1 MGCLPYAGTGICS
14 GERKGEREERKHLCI
29 RNREKRRMKT
39 DEIHTENEK
48 SRKNKTIVT
57 RERKERVAYN
67 VYKSKND
74 DGGYLPNDI
83 TMKQTRVGRFL

>member
-1 MGCLPYAGTGICS
+1 MQRG
-14 GERKGEREERKHLCI
+14 EERRK
-29 RNREKRRMKT
+29 RREKTFMYPQPREK
-39 DEIHTENEK
+39 ENENRWNPYRERK

-67 VYKSKND
+67 IYKSKND

-83 TMKQTRVGRFL
+83 TMKQTRVGVFLCKK